1 MSDQT
6 KARKKNYRIGKV
18 AAVFMYLVTMTMR
31 VKLHDHCGFLSK
43 RPDHPIIHAIWHNSI
58 FSWPYSYLKY
68 WPERSGAA
76 LTSASKDG
84 EIVAGALEYFG
95 ISAVRGSNSRRGVAA
110 LIELKKWI
118 NNGYDIAITPD
129 GPRGPCHYLQ
139 PGIVMLAKKSE
150 AVIMPYR
157 IEYQNSWRLKTWDRF
172 HIPKPFSRADVH
184 LGPYIPVPS
193 DLSDEAFEAE
203 RLKIQEALG
212 GEPNSAAKDP
222 DPS

>member
-18 AAVFMYLVTMTMR
+18 ASVFLYVVTMTMR
-31 VKLHDHCGFLSK
+31 VKLHDHCGFLTK
-43 RPDHPIIHAIWHNSI
+43 RPDHSIIHAIWHNSI
-58 FSWPYSYLKY
+58 FSWPYAYLTR

-110 LIELKKWI
+110 LIELKKWL

-129 GPRGPCHYLQ
+129 GPRGPVEKLQ
-139 PGIVMLAKKSE
+139 PGIVILAQKSG

-157 IEYQNSWRLKTWDRF
+157 IEYQKAWRLKTWDRF
-172 HIPKPFSRADVH
+172 QIPKPFSRADVH
-184 LGPYIPVPS
+184 MGPYITVPK
-193 DLSDEAFEAE
+193 DLTEEEFEAE
-203 RLKIQEALG
+203 RLKIEKALG
-212 GEPNSAAKDP
+212 NT
-222 DPS
+222 